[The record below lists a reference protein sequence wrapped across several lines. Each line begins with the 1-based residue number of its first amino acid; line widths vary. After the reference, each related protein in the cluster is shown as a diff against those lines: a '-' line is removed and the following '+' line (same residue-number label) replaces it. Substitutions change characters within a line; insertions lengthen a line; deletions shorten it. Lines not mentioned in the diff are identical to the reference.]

1 MRPNKA
7 CPIIL
12 SHSHPPR
19 ILLFHHP
26 LAGVQIVKG
35 TIEVGEFAWQA
46 ALRELNEEAGID
58 CATVSAD
65 LGCWDA
71 DHLAQVWSFHLCDP
85 RIALPERWTYNT
97 CDGGGLAFEFFW
109 APFDDLPYDQ
119 CHPVFCR
126 ALRFLTVTLDAAGY
140 LQHCQLDLND

>member
-19 ILLFHHP
+19 ILLFRHP

-35 TIEVGEFAWQA
+35 TIEAGESARQA

-85 RIALPERWTYNT
+85 RIALPSNGHTTRVT
-97 CDGGGLAFEFFW
+97 A
-109 APFDDLPYDQ
+109 AVLPLSSSGHRSTIYLMTNVIPSFADRY
-119 CHPVFCR
+119 VF
-126 ALRFLTVTLDAAGY
+126 
-140 LQHCQLDLND
+140 